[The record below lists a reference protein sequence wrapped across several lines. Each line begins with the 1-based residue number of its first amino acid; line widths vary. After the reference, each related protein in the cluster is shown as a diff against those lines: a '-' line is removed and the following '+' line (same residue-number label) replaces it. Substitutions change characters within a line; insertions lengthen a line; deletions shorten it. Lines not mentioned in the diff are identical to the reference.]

1 MIPLMASTRTLLRP
15 AIPALAAAA
24 CAAVLVAGCTS
35 PAPPDA
41 SPDPEPPE
49 PVALPQ
55 VEADPPEDVPSA
67 LQDMRHEDFPEP
79 LVDPSEI
86 ISGGPPP
93 DGIPPIDEPTFL
105 KAGDV
110 DFLDDNEAI
119 LEFTIGGETR
129 GYPVQIMTWHEIVND
144 TVGGVPVTVT
154 YCPLCNSGLAFEREV
169 DGRVLSFGTSG
180 RLWANNLVMYDRQT
194 ETLWPQMSFTASVG
208 VLTGTELTPHLATLL
223 AWSEFRQAHPDAW
236 VLSRDTGHDRD
247 YGRNPYIAYDQPDR
261 EPLFDPPTDDARLP
275 AQTRVIGIEDD
286 DGDGTPVAVVRDQ
299 LADAAVM
306 ELTIGDTDLIAW
318 HRPGQASALDDARIS
333 GGRDIGTAG
342 VFLPEADG
350 QHLTFTPTDDG
361 FRDEQTGTTWTVLG
375 RATDGPLAGEQLT
388 PYRHVDTFWHAWV
401 AFQPDTTVV
410 P

>member
-1 MIPLMASTRTLLRP
+1 MGTNRTRNRLP
-15 AIPALAAAA
+15 AAAA
-24 CAAVLVAGCTS
+24 AAAAALVVLVTGCTQPTS
-35 PAPPDA
+35 PPPQGAAAP
-41 SPDPEPPE
+41 S

-55 VEADPPEDVPSA
+55 VEPHPPEDVPSA
-67 LQDMRHEDFPEP
+67 LQDMHQEAFPEP

-110 DFLDDNEAI
+110 DFLDDTEAI

-144 TVGGVPVTVT
+144 TVGGIPVAVT

-194 ETLWPQMSFTASVG
+194 ESLWPQMSFTASVG
-208 VLTGTELTPHLATLL
+208 VLTGTELTAHLTTLL

-247 YGRNPYIAYDQPDR
+247 YGRNPYVAYDQPDR
-261 EPLFDPPTDDARLP
+261 DPLFDPPTDDARLP

-286 DGDGTPVAVVRDQ
+286 TGDATPVAIVRDQ
-299 LADAAVM
+299 LAEAAVM
-306 ELTIGDTDLIAW
+306 ELTIGDTELIAW
-318 HRPGQASALDDARIS
+318 HRPGQASALDDARVS
-333 GGRDIGTAG
+333 GGRDVGTVG

-350 QHLTFTPTDDG
+350 QRLTFTPTDDG
-361 FRDEQTGTTWTVLG
+361 FRDQQTGTTWNVLG
-375 RATDGPLAGEQLT
+375 QAKDGALAGEQLT
-388 PYRHVDTFWHAWV
+388 AYRHVDTFWHAWI
-401 AFQPDTTVV
+401 AFQPDTTIVR
-410 P
+410 

>member
-1 MIPLMASTRTLLRP
+1 MSTNRTHNR
-15 AIPALAAAA
+15 LAAAA
-24 CAAVLVAGCTS
+24 AAAAGALVVLIASCTS
-35 PAPPDA
+35 PAPPQDDTAA
-41 SPDPEPPE
+41 SPPA

-55 VEADPPEDVPSA
+55 VEPDPPEDVPSA
-67 LQDMRHEDFPEP
+67 LQDMHHEDFPEP

-110 DFLDDNEAI
+110 DFLDDAEAV
-119 LEFTIGGETR
+119 LAFTIGGETR

-144 TVGGVPVTVT
+144 TVGGVPVAVT

-194 ETLWPQMSFTASVG
+194 ESLWPQMSFTASVG

-223 AWSEFRQAHPDAW
+223 SWGDFRQAHPDAW

-247 YGRNPYIAYDQPDR
+247 YGRNPYVAYDQPDR
-261 EPLFDPPTDDARLP
+261 QPLFPQATDDARLP

-299 LADAAVM
+299 LAAAAVM
-306 ELTIGDTDLIAW
+306 ELAIGGTDLIAW
-318 HRPGQASALDDARIS
+318 HRPGQASALDDARVS
-333 GGRDIGTAG
+333 GGRDIGTVG
-342 VFLPEADG
+342 VFLPEVDG

-361 FRDEQTGTTWTVLG
+361 FRDQQTGSTWNVLG
-375 RATDGPLAGEQLT
+375 HATDGPLAGEQLT
-388 PYRHVDTFWHAWV
+388 PFRHVDTFWHAWV
-401 AFQPDTTVV
+401 AFQPDTTIKG
-410 P
+410 